1 MESFVTTVE
10 FEAFKL
16 QNNERFD
23 RLEGNM
29 EAILNVIIYR
39 LPPASAPYSVIQ
51 KSENSFISSESSNS
65 NSINSSSGKAVNVD
79 NVDAFSFEPITPVAK
94 KSTSRQVNFSIG
106 NSNSSENVTSRSSN
120 SVPYSGN
127 LGGSFGNYIDQRAII
142 SIPVFGETL
151 KTSKLSDYLAFKKK
165 LLTYNASYSQQV
177 RLSRCLDLS
186 LVQDIFA
193 SFPDELGNYNENGT
207 FWIANSTDADV
218 EKIIG
223 RLALPRSMGQYY
235 AILKKCVS
243 LD

>member
-1 MESFVTTVE
+1 MESFVTTIE

-23 RLEGNM
+23 RLEGKM
-29 EAILNVIIYR
+29 EAIMNIIIER
-39 LPPASAPYSVIQ
+39 LPPASSPSSVIQ
-51 KSENSFISSESSNS
+51 KNSSESSNTI
-65 NSINSSSGKAVNVD
+65 SINSPHVKSVNLDNVD
-79 NVDAFSFEPITPVAK
+79 NFIFEPITPVTK
-94 KSTSRQVNFSIG
+94 KSSSSRQVNFSIG
-106 NSNSSENVTSRSSN
+106 DSNLSENVTSRNSN
-120 SVPYSGN
+120 SAPYSGN
-127 LGGSFGNYIDQRAII
+127 IGGSFGNFVDQRAII

-165 LLTYNASYSQQV
+165 LLAYNASYSQQV

-223 RLALPRSMGQYY
+223 RLALPRNMGQY
-235 AILKKCVS
+235 
-243 LD
+243 